1 MSLFQYTIR
10 PSILWNIFCFSYIYI
25 SMRHVCIRPC
35 RLKFRSFGWG
45 YSTLTYEIIA
55 QDWIERLTFSVTIR
69 CLTVRVTSV
78 DMYIHSSS
86 KCCRLYYRW
95 MAVKYWKSYLCR
107 PLGHSINISFR
118 IVFTLLSVFTLQAQ
132 ITSNRKWT
140 GAKRRVT
147 CPFPCGSG
155 VKMWHF

>member
-1 MSLFQYTIR
+1 MLLYINNQINSCLYF
-10 PSILWNIFCFSYIYI
+10 SILLGLVYCETYSVFHIYI

-86 KCCRLYYRW
+86 KWCRLYHRW
-95 MAVKYWKSYLCR
+95 MAVKYWRSYLCR

-118 IVFTLLSVFTLQAQ
+118 IVFTLLSVFT
-132 ITSNRKWT
+132 
-140 GAKRRVT
+140 
-147 CPFPCGSG
+147 
-155 VKMWHF
+155 